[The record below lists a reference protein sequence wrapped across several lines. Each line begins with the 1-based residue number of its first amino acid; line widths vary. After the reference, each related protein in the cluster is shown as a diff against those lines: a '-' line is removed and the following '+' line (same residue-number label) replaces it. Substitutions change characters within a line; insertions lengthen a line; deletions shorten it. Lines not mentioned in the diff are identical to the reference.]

1 MHIGNESAPVR
12 SGSTVYI
19 PPMAAQ
25 CITNSGN
32 TDLKFICI
40 VDPAWCKEDEEVL

>member
-1 MHIGNESAPVR
+1 
-12 SGSTVYI
+12 
-19 PPMAAQ
+19 MAAQ

-40 VDPAWCKEDEEVL
+40 VDPAWCAKDEEVL